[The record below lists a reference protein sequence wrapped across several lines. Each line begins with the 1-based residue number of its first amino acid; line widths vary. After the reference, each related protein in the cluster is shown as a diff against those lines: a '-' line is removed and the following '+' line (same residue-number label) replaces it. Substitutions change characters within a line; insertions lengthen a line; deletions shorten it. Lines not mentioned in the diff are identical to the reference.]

1 MEQTIK
7 HLIGAKITA
16 IRHMTDKECDN
27 LGFRNHSVLIKLD
40 NGTILIPFMDNEM
53 NDGGAIG
60 VLNNGFLSTLYSK

>member
-1 MEQTIK
+1 MPLQQG
-7 HLIGAKITA
+7 LIGNDPT
-16 IRHMTDKECDN
+16 TNSDN

-60 VLNNGFLSTLYSK
+60 VLNNGDLSTLYSK